1 MTSLPKGYF
10 ISRLKAGHQSVVVR
24 DGQNKTEQL
33 MLPQAVT
40 AGSSCL
46 QQNDDSFYRAQVKS
60 QTKGLTGNFGYDWLA
75 TKGMCHPKTK
85 SWPSLCNTE
94 SVSVS
99 VTVSVVVRD
108 WQNRAVGAA
117 AAGCDS
123 R

>member
-1 MTSLPKGYF
+1 M
-10 ISRLKAGHQSVVVR
+10 
-24 DGQNKTEQL
+24 
-33 MLPQAVT
+33 T

-75 TKGMCHPKTK
+75 AKGIFHPKTK

-99 VTVSVVVRD
+99 VSVVVRD

-117 AAGCDS
+117 AGCDS